1 DFIKLYKDKL
11 EVETVK
17 KSFFKNKKIL
27 HSDIG
32 DGTTEYIYTVGVNP
46 VIDACSGERRGVGHA
61 TEEAVKL
68 LNQERGTN
76 IKRQQFSQILQ
87 DPDHKYY
94 EEATGYFNIT
104 KVEQAELILEDT
116 SEKYVSNT
124 ASEAEILCVY
134 GGGSVTF
141 KDELYNQLL
150 EYCEQVGMYLLWIPE
165 KYAVDMNARGMQV
178 IKNIL
183 TRKKVR

>member
-1 DFIKLYKDKL
+1 M
-11 EVETVK
+11 K
-17 KSFFKNKKIL
+17 KQL
-27 HSDIG
+27 
-32 DGTTEYIYTVGVNP
+32 GT
-46 VIDACSGERRGVGHA
+46 
-61 TEEAVKL
+61 L
-68 LNQERGTN
+68 
-76 IKRQQFSQILQ
+76 ILQ
-87 DPDHKYY
+87 
-94 EEATGYFNIT
+94 

-178 IKNIL
+178 IKKIL